1 MTRSARIRLVPA
13 AAAAATAALL
23 CAPLPAASADVGG
36 IAVMYT
42 GSEGPVL
49 GCPHE
54 VGFSLWQPVLPDTRL
69 TIDGVEAG
77 PLQPYPTG
85 GYWVRWTPDR
95 LGWHT
100 IEVVNSEPGGR
111 ESRRSLDIEVR
122 RMGLNAGSSCLVNG
136 FPLPMDLQKGTLGP

>member
-1 MTRSARIRLVPA
+1 MTRLSKALLPVA
-13 AAAAATAALL
+13 AAAALLCVPLPTAA
-23 CAPLPAASADVGG
+23 ANVGG

-54 VGFSLWQPVLPDTRL
+54 VGFGLSNPVLPDTHIY
-69 TIDGVEAG
+69 IDGVDTG
-77 PLQPYPTG
+77 PLNPYPDS

-100 IEVVNSEPGGR
+100 IEVVNSAPGGP
-111 ESRRSLDIEVR
+111 ESRNRLDIEVHR
-122 RMGLNAGSSCLVNG
+122 VGLNAGSSCIANG
-136 FPLPMDLQKGTLGP
+136 FPLPMDTQKGTLGQFL

>member
-1 MTRSARIRLVPA
+1 ALLP
-13 AAAAATAALL
+13 AAAATALL
-23 CAPLPAASADVGG
+23 CAPAPTATADAGG

-54 VGFSLWQPVLPDTRL
+54 VGFSLSNPVLPETHIY
-69 TIDGVEAG
+69 IDGVDTG
-77 PLQPYPTG
+77 PLNPYPYS

-100 IEVVNSEPGGR
+100 IEVVNSEPGER
-111 ESRRSLDIEVR
+111 ESGNRLDIVVHR
-122 RMGLNAGSSCLVNG
+122 VGVNAGSSCLANG
-136 FPLPMDLQKGTLGP
+136 FPLPMDMQKGTLGQFVGHRVP